1 MASPRRSSATADLSR
16 LHAGALRIVISH
28 ELGTFYTFGQQ
39 AIPDGCRRPGEHDP
53 RDAKWAA
60 NPLAQFLNL
69 CCASVCDRPESFKP
83 RPQMLQFATFA
94 KTANEGL
101 PVDGS
106 DGFQHPCGHVG
117 QLAKRLL
124 GRREETL
131 EFGDGGRPL
140 LAFDADRLIAA
151 HGVSSNPAGFLLDC
165 RRERAS
171 GERLVFRLGLD
182 EGRSLDVERFPS
194 DVDGLLEPSVRL
206 RRFLKAPP

>member
-1 MASPRRSSATADLSR
+1 
-16 LHAGALRIVISH
+16 
-28 ELGTFYTFGQQ
+28 
-39 AIPDGCRRPGEHDP
+39 
-53 RDAKWAA
+53 
-60 NPLAQFLNL
+60 
-69 CCASVCDRPESFKP
+69 
-83 RPQMLQFATFA
+83 MLQFATFA

-131 EFGDGGRPL
+131 EFGDGGRSL
-140 LAFDADRLIAA
+140 LAFDADRLVAA

-171 GERLVFRLGLD
+171 GERVALGLRLD
-182 EGRSLDVERFPS
+182 EGRSLDVERLPG
-194 DVDGLLEPSVRL
+194 DPDCMLEPGMRGPGLKESLPEEAVTLVRVLAVVPAPQVPDGSVGISGHPIDQGLGRAEGL
-206 RRFLKAPP
+206 SELLPDHDDIRDGWPARTR

>member
-1 MASPRRSSATADLSR
+1 
-16 LHAGALRIVISH
+16 
-28 ELGTFYTFGQQ
+28 
-39 AIPDGCRRPGEHDP
+39 
-53 RDAKWAA
+53 
-60 NPLAQFLNL
+60 
-69 CCASVCDRPESFKP
+69 
-83 RPQMLQFATFA
+83 MLQFATFA

-117 QLAKRLL
+117 QLAKRL
-124 GRREETL
+124 
-131 EFGDGGRPL
+131 
-140 LAFDADRLIAA
+140 